1 MNSNLIKTTSPEE
14 TKALAAGLLS
24 QLGEPRP
31 ILLFGELGSGKT
43 TFVKG
48 IAQALNIPERKI
60 KSPTFT
66 YVREINLPDSRKL
79 YHMDLYRCDKKS
91 SHEYLEIENIE
102 DWLVIEWP
110 ENLKKLP
117 AARTEVHFTITGET
131 SRTITIHSI
140 TQ

>member
-14 TKALAAGLLS
+14 TKALADMLLTR
-24 QLGEPRP
+24 LKRPRP

-48 IAQALNIPERKI
+48 MAKALNIPERKI

-91 SHEYLEIENIE
+91 SHEYLEIEDIE

-117 AARTEVHFTITGET
+117 HPRTEVHFKITGEK
-131 SRTITIHSI
+131 SRTITIRSI
-140 TQ
+140 IQ